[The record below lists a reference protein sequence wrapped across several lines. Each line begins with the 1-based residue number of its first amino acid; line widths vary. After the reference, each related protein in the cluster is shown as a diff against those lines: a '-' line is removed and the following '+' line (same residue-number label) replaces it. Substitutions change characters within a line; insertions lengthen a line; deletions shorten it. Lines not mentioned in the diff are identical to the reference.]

1 MSYKPTIRSQQQPPD
16 QPQLENSKYRA
27 QAKQLQEL
35 FPSWSTED
43 LLSLLAEVAGD
54 VELAATRISEGH
66 AEQWGSVTRKKEKKA
81 SIPGQTKDNGFSSPR
96 GGRGGRGGGRGG
108 LSGRGSPATR
118 GRGGPPRGA
127 RTGTPRISSPAP
139 EAHAEGD
146 IKDKG
151 APDAHGPEAV
161 NGRAT
166 GAEAPSLN
174 GASSSKQEAPDPS
187 AHVNGSAAASHV
199 LPKPTKTPATSKMS
213 WAQIARSQ
221 EKAAP
226 PPAPIVAPT
235 PISAPA
241 PAPESEPEPVPPA
254 AWEEPT
260 TVQPPTWDDEPPAKP
275 PAAEAVSEEIEEPQS
290 EPAPAEAT
298 PEPEAEVPQELPPAV
313 ELKPEPQAPKP
324 QPPSALPAQILQQQL
339 KDLQSNA
346 SVPAAVATPSPKP
359 SQARPSSAAHRAN
372 AKFKIGDQPAV
383 VMPNKVDGH

>member
-298 PEPEAEVPQELPPAV
+298 PEPEAEVPQELPPARS
-313 ELKPEPQAPKP
+313 LLR
-324 QPPSALPAQILQQQL
+324 SFN
-339 KDLQSNA
+339 SN
-346 SVPAAVATPSPKP
+346 
-359 SQARPSSAAHRAN
+359 
-372 AKFKIGDQPAV
+372 
-383 VMPNKVDGH
+383 